1 MISKLD
7 NTPNTEIQVNH
18 ESLMH
23 QRRWLTLSP
32 ELRQQYVSPSDVED
46 AIRGAI
52 HAQLENA
59 PLRLLDAFV
68 FINRACA
75 PPNATQR

>member
-32 ELRQQYVSPSDVED
+32 ELRQQYISPPDVED
-46 AIRGAI
+46 AIRGAV
-52 HAQLENA
+52 HAQLETPCFPYSTP
-59 PLRLLDAFV
+59 PLDT
-68 FINRACA
+68 CA
-75 PPNATQR
+75 IVTHR